1 MKKLS
6 VGKKGV
12 ILSMAMMLLMT
23 ACSSGNG
30 GTENGGAENGGA
42 DNGASSSGNTIN
54 VITREEGSGTRSA
67 FVEITGILEKNDAGE
82 EVDNTYIEAVVQN
95 STEAVLSSVANDVD
109 AIGYISLGSLND
121 TVKPVKVEGVEPTAE
136 NIKSGDYKIQRPFN
150 IVYNED
156 ISDGVKD
163 FLAFIA
169 SDDGQAIVEAEGY
182 IAEFSGETY
191 ATSDNQEAITIA
203 GSTSVTP
210 LMEKLV
216 EAYTKFNPLFK
227 ADIQA
232 TGSSA
237 GVKSAQDKTAEI
249 GMVSRELKDSEQ
261 NLQYAVIA
269 RDGIVIISNK
279 DSAFDDMSMDDIK
292 AVFTGEKTTWE

>member
-169 SDDGQAIVEAEGY
+169 SDDGQTIVEAEGY

-249 GMVSRELKDSEQ
+249 GMVSRELKDSEKD
-261 NLQYAVIA
+261 LQSAVIA

-279 DSAFDDMSMDDIK
+279 DSTFDDMSMDDIK

>member
-42 DNGASSSGNTIN
+42 ENGASSTGNTIN

-163 FLAFIA
+163 FLAFIE
-169 SDDGQAIVEAEGY
+169 SDDGQTIVEAEGY

-249 GMVSRELKDSEQ
+249 GMVSRELKDSEKD
-261 NLQYAVIA
+261 LQSAVIA

-279 DSAFDDMSMDDIK
+279 DSTFDDMSMDDIK